1 MTRSSRNLIGHLLF
15 VTYGTVML
23 ELTIKRN
30 NVTPGKNVW
39 RFGQIVTMVI
49 TVGGIN
55 EVVHFFLG
63 KEWGHE
69 TVEDE
74 QDEGKRVFRPYER
87 GTYSCSPW
95 NWNPRPML
103 LFPAP
108 GHCSPWH
115 VFVPRLVFGFPVQ
128 AVSPSNLN
136 QIR

>member
-1 MTRSSRNLIGHLLF
+1 MTQSSRNLIGHLLF

-39 RFGQIVTMVI
+39 SFGQIVTMVI

-95 NWNPRPML
+95 KILESPPYVIVPCPRS
-103 LFPAP
+103 LFPMACI
-108 GHCSPWH
+108 CSP
-115 VFVPRLVFGFPVQ
+115 PRLWIPRAGCI
-128 AVSPSNLN
+128 SLKS
-136 QIR
+136 